1 MTRYGGARSKSL
13 REDCQERTS
22 SQGGKGS
29 KENEHVRD
37 DFVKAKGC
45 NDCREKLSH
54 RAGGSLGNDNGGKKV
69 QL

>member
-1 MTRYGGARSKSL
+1 MPRGRGF
-13 REDCQERTS
+13 
-22 SQGGKGS
+22 